1 MKTARFFIIIVA
13 LLLLLPSCSRASSS
27 DANLWDDEIND
38 ADWERTP
45 MIMYDGEL
53 FFSRGR
59 LESHMDAMQ
68 QVGRIEDTVSRT
80 KCPAKHLQSNCGYVG
95 CTVFVDPEQP
105 GEIYVLDGELYLI
118 FER

>member
-1 MKTARFFIIIVA
+1 MKTARFFIIVVA

-45 MIMYDGEL
+45 MIMYGGEL
-53 FFSRGR
+53 YFSKGM

-105 GEIYVLDGELYLI
+105 GAIYVQDGELYLI